1 MLTYSEDKMTHTVD
15 MEELVTGLIGLDEII
30 DLDVVFK
37 RNMKGTASYIHNY
50 IGDDDS
56 PLGVRQCVK
65 IVTNGGFSGALSH
78 TLRTEKG
85 MEPLFVG
92 PDGKTSY
99 WTLPRVD
106 FLYKEA
112 REGRVE

>member
-1 MLTYSEDKMTHTVD
+1 MTHTVD
-15 MEELVTGLIGLDEII
+15 VEELVSGLVGYEEII

-37 RNMKGTASYIHNY
+37 RNAGGTFSYIHNY

-56 PLGVRQCVK
+56 PLGIRQLIEIK
-65 IVTNGGFSGALSH
+65 TSGGFSGALSH
-78 TLRTEKG
+78 ALRTEKG
-85 MEPLFVG
+85 MEPIYVS